1 MKKVARPK
9 ERTEGPGS
17 PGWAETTARIRRA
30 QAAKRA
36 RELKLMGFQLM
47 AEDED
52 GVVGPVAEGRVNYV

>member
-1 MKKVARPK
+1 MARVPRPR
-9 ERTEGPGS
+9 ERTATVKEL
-17 PGWAETTARIRRA
+17 AEETARIRQA

-52 GVVGPVAEGRVNYV
+52 GEVGPVAEGRTRYV